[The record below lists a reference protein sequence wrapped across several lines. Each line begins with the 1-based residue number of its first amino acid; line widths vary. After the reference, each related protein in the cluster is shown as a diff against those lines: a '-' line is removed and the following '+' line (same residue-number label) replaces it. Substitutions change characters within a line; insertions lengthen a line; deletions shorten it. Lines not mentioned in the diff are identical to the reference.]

1 MKMGLLLVDIQNDYF
16 PGGAMELVS
25 MGAAA
30 DTAAGVL
37 EEFRRQKHP
46 VYHIQ
51 HVSTRP
57 GAAFFVAGT
66 EGMET
71 HGSVAP
77 VDGESLIQKN
87 FPNSFRDTSL
97 LGTLRGDG
105 VEHLVICGAMSHM
118 CIDATTRAAFDHG
131 FSCTVVS
138 DACATRDLQFEGN
151 TVAAKDVHASFMAA
165 LAVPYA
171 SVVTAKALTR
181 ELAGGGH
188 L

>member
-1 MKMGLLLVDIQNDYF
+1 
-16 PGGAMELVS
+16 MELVA

-30 DTAAGVL
+30 DAAAGVL
-37 EEFRRQKHP
+37 EEFRQRERG

-57 GAAFFVAGT
+57 GATFFVPGT
-66 EGMET
+66 EGMEI
-71 HGSVAP
+71 HAGVAP
-77 VDGESLIQKN
+77 MDGESLIQKN

-97 LGTLRGDG
+97 LETLRGDA

-131 FSCTVVS
+131 FSCSVVS
-138 DACATRDLQFEGN
+138 DACATRDLQFEGKA
-151 TVAAKDVHASFMAA
+151 VAAGDVHAAFMAA

-171 SVVTAKALTR
+171 SVVTAR
-181 ELAGGGH
+181 ELAAGLAPGGDS
-188 L
+188 

>member
-1 MKMGLLLVDIQNDYF
+1 
-16 PGGAMELVS
+16 MELVD
-25 MGAAA
+25 MGEAAA
-30 DTAAGVL
+30 RAAGVL
-37 EEFRRQKHP
+37 EEFRRHKRA

-57 GAAFFVAGT
+57 GATFFVPGT
-66 EGMET
+66 EGMDT

-77 VDGESLIQKN
+77 ENGEPLIQKN

-97 LGTLRGDG
+97 LETLRGDS

-138 DACATRDLQFEGN
+138 DACATRDLQFEGK
-151 TVAAKDVHASFMAA
+151 TVAAKDVHAAFMAA

-171 SVVTAKALTR
+171 SVVVAGDVAK
-181 ELAGGGH
+181 ELPSGDH
-188 L
+188 S